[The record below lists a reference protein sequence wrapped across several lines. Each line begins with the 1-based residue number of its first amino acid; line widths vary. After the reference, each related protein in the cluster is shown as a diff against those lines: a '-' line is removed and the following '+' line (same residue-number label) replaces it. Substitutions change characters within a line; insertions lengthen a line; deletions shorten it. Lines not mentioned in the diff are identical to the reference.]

1 MGFTAVMDDVDD
13 EEFPRASFLPPLAA
27 RREVGSERGCEAEC
41 GTGTEASQ
49 EQCAPQR
56 IGEREE
62 QLIGPPGRPRALR
75 VQPVGPQ
82 AARAVG
88 EELQL
93 LAALEVAGVGAAP
106 AVLEIED
113 EGYVRE
119 TAASERPSAG
129 RRRAEGGTPATQ
141 ERLAMARAR
150 DQLEALLSE
159 LHSRGWVLGAPSG
172 EGLGMRSDGSVMV
185 VDLHGLRRAEGLSA
199 QQKDRHWVD
208 SVLHDQ
214 DRTLRR
220 RLHSRN
226 RSGAP
231 GALALGEAG
240 AEVPD
245 HDTHVAEP
253 PFDPQQRA
261 SSAAPS
267 PAEPVELGL
276 PVPRRLRRRRTEV
289 MPVSVM
295 AESAMSGPSAMSAL
309 RAVREVLAQPR
320 LRRTAVTSALAVLL
334 CGALLA
340 LGIGWAGEREPG
352 PTAAPPLA
360 QATPAEPAQPA
371 EHAPA
376 PEIEDP
382 WALAADLA
390 GARHSYVTG
399 VSDQPASAPG
409 SRALA
414 QDDEVR
420 AAYEGITVHGGG
432 PVVHEAEVVGG
443 ATPEGTAVLRI
454 VTSTQEHEVES
465 ADGTTTSMP
474 ATEQAAVLLTLH
486 WDGAQWR
493 IHQVE
498 QDDTDESARE

>member
-1 MGFTAVMDDVDD
+1 MDDIHD
-13 EEFPRASFLPPLAA
+13 EEFPRATFLPPLAA
-27 RREVGSERGCEAEC
+27 RREVGHGREAE
-41 GTGTEASQ
+41 
-49 EQCAPQR
+49 APQEEGGPRR
-56 IGEREE
+56 IAGREE

-75 VQPVGPQ
+75 VQPLGPQ

-93 LAALEVAGVGAAP
+93 LAALEVAGAGAAP

-129 RRRAEGGTPATQ
+129 RRRSEGGAPATQ

-150 DQLEALLSE
+150 DQLEVLLTE

-185 VDLHGLRRAEGLSA
+185 VDLHGLRRADGLSA

-220 RLHSRN
+220 RLHSPEL
-226 RSGAP
+226 SGAP
-231 GALALGEAG
+231 GAFALGNATE
-240 AEVPD
+240 EVPER
-245 HDTHVAEP
+245 DTHVAEHP
-253 PFDPQQRA
+253 ATPEHR
-261 SSAAPS
+261 SAAEP
-267 PAEPVELGL
+267 PAPGVPVEPGL

-289 MPVSVM
+289 MPGSTAADPAISGAAARSVM
-295 AESAMSGPSAMSAL
+295 

-334 CGALLA
+334 CGTLFA

-352 PTAAPPLA
+352 STAAPPPV
-360 QATPAEPAQPA
+360 QTTPPEPAQAA
-371 EHAPA
+371 EPAPA

-399 VSDQPASAPG
+399 VSDRPASVPG
-409 SRALA
+409 SQALA
-414 QDDEVR
+414 QDDEIR

-432 PVVHEAEVVGG
+432 PIVHEAEVVDG

-465 ADGTTTSMP
+465 AQGTTTSMP

-493 IHQVE
+493 ILQVE
-498 QDDTDESARE
+498 QDESDEPARE